1 MLGNGKNFTLIAHRG
16 FSSDAPENTFAAFD
30 LALEHGFNNIEA
42 DVQLTS
48 DGVPVIIH
56 DDLLDRTT
64 TGIGAV
70 AAASFDT
77 VKLLDAG
84 AWFGAPANGVG
95 RLGTGAYAGEK
106 IPTLEELLE
115 RYAGRINLHLE
126 LKSREQELAERVA
139 PLLEK
144 YGWVKPKSARSAGVS
159 ISSFDAAQLWRS
171 KRIMPHLDHGFL
183 LRRITKADCDLA
195 VAMGC
200 AGIYPMAGSVT
211 ARDITLA
218 QEHGLFV
225 RTWGVRTETDIRTA
239 YESGASGT
247 TVDWPLDAKQILV
260 S

>member
-1 MLGNGKNFTLIAHRG
+1 MET
-16 FSSDAPENTFAAFD
+16 
-30 LALEHGFNNIEA
+30 

-64 TGIGAV
+64 NGKGAV
-70 AAASFDT
+70 AAANFDT
-77 VKLLDAG
+77 VKSLDAG
-84 AWFGAPANGVG
+84 SWFDPPADGVG
-95 RLGTGAYAGEK
+95 RHGAGEYAGAHV
-106 IPTLEELLE
+106 PTLKELLE

-126 LKSREQELAERVA
+126 LKSREQELAEKVA

-144 YGWVKPKSARSAGVS
+144 YGWTKPASADSAGVS

-183 LRRITKADCDLA
+183 LRRITKGDCDLA

-211 ARDITLA
+211 SQDVKMAR
-218 QEHGLFV
+218 EHGLFV
-225 RTWGVRTETDIRTA
+225 RTWGVRSETDIRTA
-239 YESGASGT
+239 YASGASGT
-247 TVDWPLDAKQILV
+247 TVDWPLKAQQILA